1 MGDASGSPVPQS
13 SALQAHLDA
22 GRHKHALEKETFFD
36 KAKRGYAAKITGEGT
51 QVPTVGFRAAA
62 QEGAVGD
69 LLSLLQMGWALKKK
83 TKFSAEQKNYL
94 TEQFV
99 I

>member
-1 MGDASGSPVPQS
+1 M
-13 SALQAHLDA
+13 QAHLDP

-36 KAKRGYAAKITGEGT
+36 KAKRGYAAKITGERT
-51 QVPTVGFRAAA
+51 QSPTVGFRVAA

-69 LLSLLQMGWALKKK
+69 LLSLLQMGWALQTVKKK
-83 TKFSAEQKNYL
+83 TNFSAEQKNYL
-94 TEQFV
+94 TEQLV

>member
-1 MGDASGSPVPQS
+1 M
-13 SALQAHLDA
+13 QAHLDV

-36 KAKRGYAAKITGEGT
+36 KAKRGYAAKITGERT
-51 QVPTVGFRAAA
+51 QVPTVGFRAA

-69 LLSLLQMGWALKKK
+69 LLSLLQMGWALQTVKKK